1 MFENALLDSSPRRA
15 SVLHRIHY
23 LLTAFA
29 GTLFF
34 LQGLYL
40 LPLVLAPAGAR
51 ALFIAAAVLGSIAA
65 LYALM
70 LCYVWADARQQHLS
84 PWPWLSVTLLL
95 NLPGFLIY
103 LVYSAQK
110 TGDWKRAAIPLAY
123 VAEALLVG
131 MLVLVPL
138 IYTQA
143 LPRQLLISEIHI
155 SPPPGPPPAQPS
167 GQIAKPIPH
176 HPGVDVL
183 TQPVSIPP
191 TIARINEPPEP
202 PQLQAGPKG
211 PFVLGVPPGFGGGGN
226 SIVGSVPW
234 GNETAPVPPPVVHAA
249 PKMQMVRVGGDV
261 IAARALYQPPPAYPP
276 LARMAHIQGVVVLQA
291 IIGTNGAIQGLK
303 ALSGP
308 PLLVPAAI
316 DAVKTWRYQPTLL
329 NTEPVEV
336 LTEIDVHFKL
346 GE

>member
-167 GQIAKPIPH
+167 GQPTRPPVRHAS
-176 HPGVDVL
+176 VDPF
-183 TQPVSIPP
+183 TPPVSIPP
-191 TIARINEPPEP
+191 AIAIVNEPPEP

-211 PFVLGVPPGFGGGGN
+211 PFVPGVPNGLGGGGN

-234 GNETAPVPPPVVHAA
+234 GNETAPVPPPVVPAA

-261 IAARALYQPPPAYPP
+261 IAARALYQPPPVYPP

-291 IIGTNGAIQGLK
+291 IIGTNGAVQDLK

-336 LTEIDVHFKL
+336 LTEIDVNFRL

>member
-123 VAEALLVG
+123 VAESLLVG

-143 LPRQLLISEIHI
+143 LPTQVILLCPHI

-176 HPGVDVL
+176 ILGWMYLPSPSVFHRPSQELMNHLSLRKRKPG
-183 TQPVSIPP
+183 Q
-191 TIARINEPPEP
+191 
-202 PQLQAGPKG
+202 
-211 PFVLGVPPGFGGGGN
+211 
-226 SIVGSVPW
+226 
-234 GNETAPVPPPVVHAA
+234 
-249 PKMQMVRVGGDV
+249 
-261 IAARALYQPPPAYPP
+261 
-276 LARMAHIQGVVVLQA
+276 
-291 IIGTNGAIQGLK
+291 
-303 ALSGP
+303 
-308 PLLVPAAI
+308 
-316 DAVKTWRYQPTLL
+316 
-329 NTEPVEV
+329 
-336 LTEIDVHFKL
+336 
-346 GE
+346 